1 MFYFKLIF
9 QSLWKEIVNYLTL
22 KTFLTTNAPKLEK
35 LIQTLKKKLVLNII
49 LF

>member
-9 QSLWKEIVNYLTL
+9 QSLWKEIANYLTL
-22 KTFLTTNAPKLEK
+22 KTFLTTNAPKLGK